1 MTFLDLQTSSQKVI
15 LVFIFII
22 AITSLCNVFLSIVR
36 RTKVIIPIIS
46 AFIFAFTSL
55 ALITLLAF
63 TEKKK
68 VNRILIFVYS
78 LQVLLYFYLYY

>member
-36 RTKVIIPIIS
+36 RTKVIIPIYFASFNYVIS
-46 AFIFAFTSL
+46 
-55 ALITLLAF
+55 
-63 TEKKK
+63 
-68 VNRILIFVYS
+68 
-78 LQVLLYFYLYY
+78 FY